1 MKDLFPTLP
10 PILTNLCF
18 FLLTNLCCDQG
29 EMRADDLQL
38 PAESSLFVDLTRP
51 WALTML
57 ELGLAMQDLFQP
69 LHVILHL
76 KKQNQLNCIMFT
88 VRFGIKS
95 LKFKNK
101 LKTIHTVQ

>member
-1 MKDLFPTLP
+1 MLTLKVNHHRERLLF
-10 PILTNLCF
+10 NLCF
-18 FLLTNLCCDQG
+18 FFVFLLTNLCCDQG

-38 PAESSLFVDLTRP
+38 QAESSLFVDLTRP

-76 KKQNQLNCIMFT
+76 KK
-88 VRFGIKS
+88 
-95 LKFKNK
+95 NK
-101 LKTIHTVQ
+101 TN

>member
-1 MKDLFPTLP
+1 MEVLSTEG
-10 PILTNLCF
+10 PIPDSLICVF
-18 FLLTNLCCDQG
+18 FCVFLLTNLCCDQG

-76 KKQNQLNCIMFT
+76 KKTKQ
-88 VRFGIKS
+88 IKF
-95 LKFKNK
+95 L
-101 LKTIHTVQ
+101 